1 MIPILRREW
10 LRYIQAMGRAGL
22 FRFIIIYGF
31 VFGFFIP
38 GQIDNPSAAFLVFA
52 VIPLYISGPAAVDG
66 FAGERERNT
75 FETLVSS
82 PVEPRQLLL
91 GKTLFAAS
99 LGSGVS
105 LTVMLLFGAW
115 RIVSGAPLPD
125 PVVIPMVIVFGSI
138 LSLLGSVIGLHV
150 SVRARSVRSA
160 MQWFSVVLLV
170 VALGIPVSLRYLLP
184 RLPEGAAAS
193 IGSLFEAGWYSAG
206 TALLLS
212 LISLSIVFLYLALR
226 RRTEKLWYLNLK
238 F

>member
-1 MIPILRREW
+1 MITILRREW
-10 LRYIQAMGRAGL
+10 LRYRQAMGRAGL
-22 FRFIIIYGF
+22 FRFIVIYCF

-38 GQIDNPSAAFLVFA
+38 GQIDDPSAAFFVFA
-52 VIPLYISGPAAVDG
+52 VIPLYISGPTAVDC

-82 PVEPRQLLL
+82 PVEPGQLLL
-91 GKTLFAAS
+91 GKTLFAAM

-105 LTVMLLFGAW
+105 WMVMLLFGAW
-115 RIVSGAPLPD
+115 RMVSGAPLPD
-125 PVVIPMVIVFGSI
+125 PGMIPMVIVFGAILSI
-138 LSLLGSVIGLHV
+138 LGAVTGLHV

-170 VALGIPVSLRYLLP
+170 VALGIPVSLRYLIL
-184 RLPEGAAAS
+184 RLPEGVTSS
-193 IGSLFEAGWYSAG
+193 IGSLFEAGWYSIG

-212 LISLSIVFLYLALR
+212 LIALSIVFLYLALR
-226 RRTEKLWYLNLK
+226 RRTEKLWFLNLK